1 MANLNEIVISTPS
14 ADFEFVEII
23 GDAGEDISNL
33 SLLEITN
40 TGAIDDV
47 ISFAE
52 QSLGDDGFFL
62 ASSPAAEAQYGVTG
76 DLQIADNTFTN
87 STSTYLLVE
96 NFTGASGDDL
106 DTEDDGTLD
115 DPTPWSAIVDQI
127 AFIENDGETTYGTPA
142 FGPTEDGFLPVGAFR
157 DENGD
162 FQTYVFDTVGDE
174 ATPEGEPLQATTVSI
189 MEIQGEGHTS
199 PLEGQLVSTTGVV
212 TAVDSNGFYFQDP
225 TGDDNVATSDA
236 LFVFTGGEP
245 TVSVGNSITVEGT
258 VSEFFPGGEGTGNL
272 STTQLSGAT
281 VTVDEPSVDLP
292 SATIIGEGGR
302 IPPSENI
309 DDDAFAEFN
318 PTEAGIDFFES
329 LEGMLVTAQ
338 EALAVAPTNRFGEI
352 FTVTDNGANATVI
365 SDRGTLNISPDDFNP
380 EKVQINSR
388 SGILPDFDF
397 PDVNVGASLGDV
409 TGVIG
414 YSFGNFEVYPTEPF
428 AVTESTLEAETTNIT
443 SGEERLTFA
452 SYNVLNLDPVVED
465 VNSIDPTEDDPEGEI
480 DDDLGNGRFTAISEQ
495 IVNNLNAPDIIA
507 LQEIQDNDG
516 AELTDVGDAD
526 VTLQTL
532 VDSIAEAGGPT
543 YEFIDTPGIVP
554 AFIDE
559 DGDLVR
565 PTGGQPG
572 GNIRNAFLY
581 NSDRVDLVEES
592 VQPLTDPQD
601 QATNPDNPFFGG
613 RIPLAATFEFS
624 GEEITLVNNHLSS
637 KGGSSPI
644 LGVEQP
650 FEERQEE
657 VEVNGSL
664 DERTVQANAVN
675 DFINNILTDDPNAN
689 VVALGDFNEF
699 EFVSPV
705 ETILGE
711 NLTNLTDTIGENE
724 RYSFI
729 FQGNSQSLDHILVSN
744 NLAAQSEFDIAHTNA
759 EFAEPAS
766 DHEPLLASVNLT
778 SNTENMAINLNP
790 IGTFTTGVF
799 DEGAA
804 EIVAY
809 DAGTERLFVIN
820 SNAVT
825 VDILDV
831 SDPTNP
837 TLVSQIDATEFGDGA
852 NSLAVQDGVV
862 AVAIEADT
870 VDGNGQVVFFDTDGN
885 VQNSVEVGILPDMV
899 TFSPD
904 GTKVLVANEG
914 QPNEEYTVDPEGSV
928 SIIDISGGV
937 ENLTQENVTNAGFT
951 AFNDQQVAL
960 ENRGLR
966 IFGPNATVAQDVEP
980 EYITVNADST
990 TAYVSLQENNAFAVV
1005 DLESAEVLDILP
1017 LGFKDHSKGLPTLE
1031 EFDLN
1036 DDIASQFLQTP
1047 DGTSEIPLG
1056 GLSGLF
1062 FEGEADNGNFQFIT
1076 HPDRGPDLGSRDTD
1090 GDGEN
1095 DVRTFELPD
1104 FQPSLYRFELNP
1116 ENGDITFTET
1126 IGLTRADGT
1135 PLTGL
1140 PNLAGDDSGR
1150 QGENADGELLDFD
1163 PFGADM
1169 EGVVVA
1175 EDGTFWTVDEYRPSI
1190 YHFEADG
1197 TLIDR
1202 YVPTG
1207 TDPDTTDDVTFGSET
1222 LPEAYLSA
1230 RDNRG
1235 FEAIAQDPESG
1246 TVYAFIQTPLGN
1258 DGTGEF
1264 NRDVSD
1270 NSQVIRIL
1278 GINPTDGTPVEE
1290 YVYLLEK
1297 PAFSEGNIDKIGAAT
1312 YTGEGKFTV
1321 IERDSGTESTSNK
1334 VVYEI
1339 NLSGATNLLAEDA
1352 PSLDGTTLEQLSG
1365 DELAEAGIRAVSK
1378 TEVTNLPSLGFLPSD
1393 KPEGIAQLPD
1403 GSLAVI
1409 NDNDFE
1415 PENKDTSLGIISFDQ
1430 SNELD
1435 ASDEDGI
1442 NFQNIPSF
1450 GMLQPDSIDSFEAN
1464 GQTFILTANEG
1475 DARDYA
1481 GFSEEVNLDD
1491 LFADG
1496 TPITATLS
1504 GDQQVPAVTTDAS
1517 GTATMR
1523 LNEAGDALDYEV
1535 TVTGLD
1541 FGGFGDIET
1550 QTDDTGDDVVG
1561 MHIHNAARGENGGV
1575 VFGVISPAQ
1584 DDDDRA
1590 FTLNDDGSVTI
1601 TGTWDSDDADG
1612 SLSNFVEDINS
1623 ADFEQ
1628 DLDLYWNIH
1637 TEEFG
1642 SGEIRGQLVRGEQE
1656 DFLDLNDDN
1665 EPDTSTTELASGE
1678 TIADLLAEDRL
1689 GELDFTSV
1697 TGDIDGDGL
1706 IEQLHNYGG
1715 RSFSIFDE
1723 FGNLVFDSGDQFEKI
1738 IAQQIEDGILPQE
1751 AFNNDND
1758 ENDFDSRSDAKG
1770 PEPEAI
1776 TVGEVDGTPYAF
1788 IGLERVGGIMVYNV
1802 SNPTEP
1808 EFVQY
1813 INNRD
1818 FSVQFDTDAEGDP
1831 SPTQEQLAQ
1840 AGDLGPE
1847 GFKFIPAEES
1857 PNGEPLLA
1865 VGNEVSGTTTV
1876 YSVAE
1881 MVEEP
1886 EVPEATNELELSVAG
1901 TFTTGIFDEGAAEIV
1916 AYDAGTEQLFVINSD
1931 ATTVD
1936 ILDVSDPTNPSRVS
1950 QIDATQFGDGANSV
1964 AVQDG
1969 VVAVAIEGEA
1979 VDERGQVV
1987 FLDTD
1992 GNELASVQAGFLP
2005 DFVTFTPDGSKVL
2018 VANEGE
2024 PNEAYTVDPEGSVS
2038 IIDISGEVENLTQD
2052 NVTEA
2057 GFTEFN
2063 DQQAELE
2070 DNGVRIFGPEASV
2083 AEDLEPESVAVSPDS
2098 STAYVALQENNAL
2111 AVVDLENSEVTDIFA
2126 LGFKD
2131 HSLPENALDA
2141 SNDDGLNI
2149 QTIPSFG
2156 MLQPDAIDVFEVDGE
2171 NFIITPN
2178 EGDGRDYDGFSE
2190 EANLD
2195 DLLAD
2200 GLLDLNDDNE
2210 PDTSTTELAS
2220 GETIEELLAD
2230 DRLGKLDFTSATGDN
2245 DDDGLIEQ
2253 LHNFGGRSFSI
2264 FNESGE
2270 LVFDSGD
2277 DFERITAELI
2287 PDNFNSNNDENDSF
2301 DSRSDNKGPEP
2312 EAVVTGEV
2320 NGDLFAFIGLERVGG
2335 IMVYN
2340 INNPS
2345 EPEFVQYLNNRDFEV
2360 EAQLEDGSTNPDV
2373 EDLGPEGLEFIPAE
2387 DSPSGEPLL
2396 AVGNEVSGTTTVY
2409 NVDLPQEEGFT
2420 LELLHAADQEGGIAA
2435 VSDAPRFSAVLNAL
2449 RDEDLGADGEADN
2462 TLTLS
2467 SGDAFI
2473 PGVFYQ
2479 GSEGAFG
2486 SPGIGDIQIQNE
2498 LGFQAIAFGNH
2509 EFDFGTEV
2517 LANLIDGSA
2526 EGEILGSDFTG
2537 ANFPYLSTNLNF
2549 SGDENLA
2556 PLEVEGGQ
2564 APQPNSVTSSTVIDV
2579 NGEEIGVVGAT
2590 TPTLASISSPDGVT
2604 ASPSPFDSS
2613 PTSDQLD
2620 ALAAEIQ
2627 TEVDALLDAN
2637 QDMNKVVLLA
2647 HMQQISIEQELAQR
2661 LENVDIIVGGGSNTR
2676 LFDEN
2681 DRVRDGDSDQGD
2693 YPQFF
2698 TNAGGTQTALV
2709 NTDGSYKYVGRLV
2722 LDFDSEGNIIP
2733 DSYDADVSGAFAT
2746 DAQGVADLNAEDL
2759 VDPEVQ
2765 EIADAIEQEIIAAE
2779 SNVFGLSD
2787 VFLNGNRSGG
2797 PLDGVR
2803 TQETNLGN
2811 LTADANLAAAQ
2822 EADEEVVLSLKNGG
2836 GIRAS
2841 IGELIVPPGGS
2852 EAVRNPNQELVD
2864 SEGNLIKPEGGIS
2877 EVDIDN
2883 ALSFNNDLALLTL
2896 TKEEI
2901 VDLLEHGVS
2910 AIPEVDGQFP
2920 QIGGAEFSFDPELPA
2935 GDRIVEASIVDDDG
2949 NTVAELV
2956 SEGEIA
2962 GDATETFR
2970 VVTLGFLARPRFDAE
2985 GNFTGGGDG
2994 YPFPNLNTDPREG
3007 EFEDPNVTAQLGDP
3021 DVIDRVDFTIL
3032 SEEGTRTGAAQFKDD
3047 GTEQD
3052 ALAEYLAANFPAD
3065 DDPNTPVFS
3074 QEDTPATEDTRI
3086 VNLALDDEPTELAS
3100 DFNGDDIVNLDDLGI
3115 FAAAFGA
3122 TEEDDDFNA
3131 SADLTGD
3138 GLVNLD
3144 DLGIFASEFGLTLG

>member
-1 MANLNEIVISTPS
+1 MATIS
-14 ADFEFVEII
+14 
-23 GDAGEDISNL
+23 
-33 SLLEITN
+33 
-40 TGAIDDV
+40 
-47 ISFAE
+47 
-52 QSLGDDGFFL
+52 
-62 ASSPAAEAQYGVTG
+62 
-76 DLQIADNTFTN
+76 
-87 STSTYLLVE
+87 
-96 NFTGASGDDL
+96 
-106 DTEDDGTLD
+106 
-115 DPTPWSAIVDQI
+115 
-127 AFIENDGETTYGTPA
+127 
-142 FGPTEDGFLPVGAFR
+142 
-157 DENGD
+157 
-162 FQTYVFDTVGDE
+162 
-174 ATPEGEPLQATTVSI
+174 
-189 MEIQGEGHTS
+189 EIQGAGHTS
-199 PLEGQLVSTTGVV
+199 PFVGQTTTAEGAIV
-212 TAVDSNGFYFQDP
+212 TAVVDNGFYIQDP
-225 TGDDNVATSDA
+225 NGDGDSSTSEG
-236 LFVFTGGEP
+236 LFIFLNAQPE
-245 TVSVGNSITVEGT
+245 VSVGDEVNVTGE
-258 VSEFFPGGEGTGNL
+258 VSEFQPGPEDARNLTQTQIAFPENVEVISTGN
-272 STTQLSGAT
+272 
-281 VTVDEPSVDLP
+281 DLP
-292 SATIIGEGGR
+292 EPVIIGEDGR

-309 DDDAFAEFN
+309 DDDGFSEFN

-338 EALAVAPTNRFGEI
+338 DAVAVAPTNRFGEI
-352 FTVTDNGANATVI
+352 FTVVDNGANATGI

-380 EKVQINSR
+380 EKVQIDFESDL
-388 SGILPDFDF
+388 LPEFDF
-397 PDVNVGASLGDV
+397 PEVNVGAQLGNV
-409 TGVIG
+409 TGVVG
-414 YSFGNFEVYPTEPF
+414 YDFGNFQIFPTEAF
-428 AVTESTLEAETTNIT
+428 TVTPSEIEAETTTIEA
-443 SGEERLTFA
+443 GEEQLTVA
-452 SYNVLNLDPVVED
+452 AYNVLNLDPNDED
-465 VNSIDPTEDDPEGEI
+465 GDTDVAD
-480 DDDLGNGRFTAISEQ
+480 GRFTRIAEQ
-495 IVNNLNAPDIIA
+495 IVNNLNTPDIIG

-516 AELTDVGDAD
+516 SVVSDVASAAE
-526 VTLQTL
+526 TLQLL
-532 VDSIAEAGGPT
+532 VDEIAEAGGPT
-543 YEFIDTPGIVP
+543 YEFIDTPGLIP
-554 AFIDE
+554 AFEDE
-559 DGDLVR
+559 NGDIVR

-581 NSDRVDLVEES
+581 NSERVDLVEGS
-592 VQPLTDPQD
+592 VEPLTDPED
-601 QATNPDNPFFGG
+601 QLNNPDNPFFGG
-613 RIPLAATFEFS
+613 RIPLSATFELN
-624 GEEITLVNNHLSS
+624 GEAVTVISNHLSS
-637 KGGSSPI
+637 KGGSSAI
-644 LGVEQP
+644 LGLDQP
-650 FEERQEE
+650 FEELQNGALKDLPQETLDE
-657 VEVNGSL
+657 LDPADRFVNGSFN
-664 DERTVQANAVN
+664 EREVQAEAVKAYV
-675 DFINNILTDDPNAN
+675 DGLDTDN
-689 VVALGDFNEF
+689 VIALGDFNEF
-699 EFVSPV
+699 EFVDILDN
-705 ETILGE
+705 ILGSS
-711 NLTNLTDTIGENE
+711 LTNLVETLPPEEI
-724 RYSFI
+724 YSFI
-729 FQGNSQSLDHILVSN
+729 FQGNSQQLDHIFTSDA
-744 NLAAQSEFDIAHTNA
+744 LAENAEFDIVHVNS
-759 EFAEPAS
+759 EFAETAERAS
-766 DHEPLLASVNLT
+766 DHEPLVASVNL
-778 SNTENMAINLNP
+778 SSLSEENDMTINLTP
-790 IGTFTTGVF
+790 IGTFETGVF

-809 DAGTERLFVIN
+809 DAASERLFVVN
-820 SNAVT
+820 SDAVT

-837 TLVSQIDATEFGDGA
+837 SLVNQIDATEFGAGA
-852 NSLAVQDGVV
+852 NSVAVNNGVV
-862 AVAIEADT
+862 AVAIEAEA
-870 VDGNGQVVFFDTDGN
+870 VDANGQVVFFDISGEQ
-885 VQNSVEVGILPDMV
+885 VAPPAEVGVLPDMV
-899 TFSPD
+899 TFTPD

-914 QPNEEYTVDPEGSV
+914 EPNDDFTIDPEGSIT
-928 SIIDISGGV
+928 IID
-937 ENLTQENVTNAGFT
+937 LAAGQIFESDFT
-951 AFNDQQVAL
+951 DFNDQKEAL
-960 ENRGLR
+960 MNRGVR
-966 IFGPNATVAQDVEP
+966 IFGPDATVAQDLEP
-980 EYITVNADST
+980 EYITVTPNGEF
-990 TAYVSLQENNAFAVV
+990 AYVSLQENNALGVIDLRETIDGEANENFA
-1005 DLESAEVLDILP
+1005 AVLDILP

-1047 DGTSEIPLG
+1047 DGASDIPLG

-1062 FEGEADNGNFQFIT
+1062 FEGVAENGNFQFIT

-1150 QGENADGELLDFD
+1150 QGEDSEGNLLDFD

-1175 EDGTFWTVDEYRPSI
+1175 PNGTFWTVDEYRPSI

-1202 YVPTG
+1202 YVPQG
-1207 TDPDTTDDVTFGSET
+1207 TDPDTSDDITFGSET

-1270 NSQVIRIL
+1270 DSQVIRIL

-1297 PAFSEGNIDKIGAAT
+1297 PAFSAGNIDKIGAAT
-1312 YTGEGKFTV
+1312 YTGEGKFSV

-1339 NLSGATNLLAEDA
+1339 NLSGATNLLAENA
-1352 PSLDGTTLEQLSG
+1352 PTLPDGTTLEQLSG
-1365 DELAEAGIRAVSK
+1365 DELAEAGIRPVSK
-1378 TEVTNLPSLGFLPSD
+1378 TEVTNLPSLGYLPSD

-1430 SNELD
+1430 SNQLD

-1475 DARDYA
+1475 DARDYD

-1496 TPITATLS
+1496 L
-1504 GDQQVPAVTTDAS
+1504 
-1517 GTATMR
+1517 
-1523 LNEAGDALDYEV
+1523 
-1535 TVTGLD
+1535 
-1541 FGGFGDIET
+1541 
-1550 QTDDTGDDVVG
+1550 
-1561 MHIHNAARGENGGV
+1561 
-1575 VFGVISPAQ
+1575 
-1584 DDDDRA
+1584 
-1590 FTLNDDGSVTI
+1590 
-1601 TGTWDSDDADG
+1601 
-1612 SLSNFVEDINS
+1612 
-1623 ADFEQ
+1623 
-1628 DLDLYWNIH
+1628 
-1637 TEEFG
+1637 
-1642 SGEIRGQLVRGEQE
+1642 
-1656 DFLDLNDDN
+1656 LDLNDDN
-1665 EPDTSTTELASGE
+1665 VVDTGDTEISTGE
-1678 TIADLLAEDRL
+1678 TINDLLAEDRL
-1689 GELDFTSV
+1689 GELDFTSA

-1723 FGNLVFDSGDQFEKI
+1723 FGNLVFDSGDEFEKI
-1738 IAQQIEDGILPQE
+1738 IAQQIEEGILPE
-1751 AFNNDND
+1751 AAFNNDND

-1788 IGLERVGGIMVYNV
+1788 IGLERIGGIMAYDL
-1802 SNPTEP
+1802 SNPSEP

-1813 INNRD
+1813 VNNR
-1818 FSVQFDTDAEGDP
+1818 SFDVEPELAEGGTNP
-1831 SPTQEQLAQ
+1831 EV
-1840 AGDLGPE
+1840 GDLGPE
-1847 GFKFIPAEES
+1847 GFKFIPAEDS

-1876 YSVAE
+1876 YSVAD
-1881 MVEEP
+1881 
-1886 EVPEATNELELSVAG
+1886 VA
-1901 TFTTGIFDEGAAEIV
+1901 
-1916 AYDAGTEQLFVINSD
+1916 QK
-1931 ATTVD
+1931 
-1936 ILDVSDPTNPSRVS
+1936 
-1950 QIDATQFGDGANSV
+1950 
-1964 AVQDG
+1964 
-1969 VVAVAIEGEA
+1969 
-1979 VDERGQVV
+1979 
-1987 FLDTD
+1987 DT
-1992 GNELASVQAGFLP
+1992 
-2005 DFVTFTPDGSKVL
+2005 
-2018 VANEGE
+2018 
-2024 PNEAYTVDPEGSVS
+2024 
-2038 IIDISGEVENLTQD
+2038 
-2052 NVTEA
+2052 
-2057 GFTEFN
+2057 
-2063 DQQAELE
+2063 
-2070 DNGVRIFGPEASV
+2070 
-2083 AEDLEPESVAVSPDS
+2083 
-2098 STAYVALQENNAL
+2098 
-2111 AVVDLENSEVTDIFA
+2111 
-2126 LGFKD
+2126 
-2131 HSLPENALDA
+2131 
-2141 SNDDGLNI
+2141 
-2149 QTIPSFG
+2149 
-2156 MLQPDAIDVFEVDGE
+2156 
-2171 NFIITPN
+2171 
-2178 EGDGRDYDGFSE
+2178 
-2190 EANLD
+2190 
-2195 DLLAD
+2195 
-2200 GLLDLNDDNE
+2200 
-2210 PDTSTTELAS
+2210 
-2220 GETIEELLAD
+2220 
-2230 DRLGKLDFTSATGDN
+2230 
-2245 DDDGLIEQ
+2245 
-2253 LHNFGGRSFSI
+2253 
-2264 FNESGE
+2264 
-2270 LVFDSGD
+2270 
-2277 DFERITAELI
+2277 
-2287 PDNFNSNNDENDSF
+2287 
-2301 DSRSDNKGPEP
+2301 
-2312 EAVVTGEV
+2312 
-2320 NGDLFAFIGLERVGG
+2320 
-2335 IMVYN
+2335 
-2340 INNPS
+2340 
-2345 EPEFVQYLNNRDFEV
+2345 
-2360 EAQLEDGSTNPDV
+2360 
-2373 EDLGPEGLEFIPAE
+2373 
-2387 DSPSGEPLL
+2387 
-2396 AVGNEVSGTTTVY
+2396 
-2409 NVDLPQEEGFT
+2409 FT
-2420 LELLHAADQEGGIAA
+2420 LELFHAADQEGGIAA

-2449 RDEDLGADGEADN
+2449 REEDLGADGEADN
-2462 TLTLS
+2462 TITLS

-2473 PGVFYQ
+2473 PGVFFQ

-2498 LGFQAIAFGNH
+2498 LGFQAIALGNH

-2517 LANLIDGSA
+2517 LADLIDGSA
-2526 EGEILGSDFTG
+2526 SSEQPIEESQEVHDVVDTDAEGEFTVTLLDGNQLVINGSFSDLSADVFDTSPDGVDPEGNPIDFIHIHNAPAGENGPIIRALDASLDENDSRSGTFSGTFTLTDAEVAELEAGNLYINLHTDTEATRPGELRGQIALDDFDG

-2579 NGEEIGVVGAT
+2579 NGEDIGVVGAT
-2590 TPTLASISSPDGVT
+2590 TPTLASISSPEGVT

-2613 PTSDQLD
+2613 PTSEQLD

-2661 LENVDIIVGGGSNTR
+2661 LENVDIIVAGGSNTR

-2681 DRVRDGDSDQGD
+2681 DRVRDGDSNQGE

-2733 DSYDADVSGAFAT
+2733 ESYDPEVSGAFAT

-2765 EIADAIEQEIIAAE
+2765 DIADAIEEQIIIAE

-2787 VFLNGNRSGG
+2787 VFLNGERSGTG
-2797 PLDGVR
+2797 DPDEVDGVR

-2811 LTADANLAAAQ
+2811 LTADANLATAQ
-2822 EADEEVVLSLKNGG
+2822 QAEEEVVLSLKNGG

-2841 IGELIVPPGGS
+2841 IGEIIVPPGAS

-2864 SEGNLIKPEGGIS
+2864 SEGNLIKPAGGIS

-2883 ALSFNNDLALLTL
+2883 ALSFNNDLTLLTL

-2910 AIPEVDGQFP
+2910 ALPEVAGQFP

-2956 SEGEIA
+2956 SDGEIA

-2970 VVTLGFLARPRFDAE
+2970 VVTLGFLANPRFDDD

-3007 EFEDPNVTAQLGDP
+3007 EFEDPNVTAELGDP
-3021 DVIDRVDFTIL
+3021 DVIDRVNRVNLDEVL
-3032 SEEGTRTGAAQFKDD
+3032 EDPGAAQFKAP

-3074 QEDTPATEDTRI
+3074 QEDTPISEDTRI
-3086 VNLALDDEPTELAS
+3086 VNLAFEDSTELPS
-3100 DFNGDDIVNLDDLGI
+3100 DFND
-3115 FAAAFGA
+3115 
-3122 TEEDDDFNA
+3122 
-3131 SADLTGD
+3131 D

-3144 DLGIFASEFGLTLG
+3144 DLGIFANAFGATQGDNNFDVRADLTDDGLVNLNDLGIFASEFG

>member
-14 ADFEFVEII
+14 TDFEFVEII
-23 GDAGEDISNL
+23 GEAGEDISNL
-33 SLLEITN
+33 SLLEITD

-47 ISFAE
+47 ISFAG

-62 ASSPAAEAQYGVTG
+62 ASSPAADAQYSVTG
-76 DLQIADNTFTN
+76 DLQFSNNTFTN
-87 STSTYLLVE
+87 NTSTYLLVE
-96 NFTGASGDDL
+96 NFTGESGNDL

-174 ATPEGEPLQATTVSI
+174 ATPEGEPLQTTTVSI
-189 MEIQGEGHTS
+189 MEIQGAGHTS
-199 PLEGQLVSTTGVV
+199 PLEGQLVTTTGVV

-225 TGDDNVATSDA
+225 SGDDNVATSDA

-272 STTQLSGAT
+272 SSTQISGAT
-281 VTVDEPSVDLP
+281 VTVDEPSVDVFP
-292 SATIIGEGGR
+292 GATIIGEGGR

-338 EALAVAPTNRFGEI
+338 DAVAVAGTNRFGEI
-352 FTVTDNGANATVI
+352 FTVTDNGANATGI

-380 EKVQINSR
+380 EKVQIDAD

-414 YSFGNFEVYPTEPF
+414 YSFGNFEVYPTQPF
-428 AVTESTLEAETTNIT
+428 EVTESTLEAETTNIT

-465 VNSIDPTEDDPEGEI
+465 VDSIDPTENDPEGEI
-480 DDDLGNGRFTAISEQ
+480 DDDIGNGRFTAISDQ

-516 AELTDVGDAD
+516 AELTAVGDAD
-526 VTLQTL
+526 FTLQTL
-532 VDSIAEAGGPT
+532 ADAIAQAGGPN

-601 QATNPDNPFFGG
+601 QATNPENPFFGG

-664 DERTVQANAVN
+664 DERIAQANAVN
-675 DFINNILTDDPNAN
+675 DFINNLLTDDPNAN
-689 VVALGDFNEF
+689 VVALGDLNEF

-711 NLTNLTDTIGENE
+711 NLTNLTNTIGENE

-729 FQGNSQSLDHILVSN
+729 FQGNSQSLDHILVSS
-744 NLAAQSEFDIAHTNA
+744 NLSTDAEFDIVHTNA
-759 EFAEPAS
+759 EFAETSSSAS
-766 DHEPLLASVNLT
+766 DHEPLVASLNLE
-778 SNTENMAINLNP
+778 SDMAINLNP
-790 IGTFTTGVF
+790 IGTFETGVF

-804 EIVAY
+804 EIVVY
-809 DAGTERLFVIN
+809 DAGTEQLFVIN
-820 SNAVT
+820 SDATT
-825 VDILDV
+825 VDILNV

-837 TLVSQIDATEFGDGA
+837 TLIDQIDATQFGDGA
-852 NSLAVQDGVV
+852 NSVAVQDGVV
-862 AVAIEADT
+862 AVAIEAEAI
-870 VDGNGQVVFFDTDGN
+870 DGNGQVVFFDTDGN
-885 VQNSVEVGILPDMV
+885 VQNSVEVGVLPDMV

-914 QPNEEYTVDPEGSV
+914 EPNEEYTVDPEGSV

-951 AFNDQQVAL
+951 AFNEQQVAL

-990 TAYVSLQENNAFAVV
+990 TAYVSLQENNALAVV
-1005 DLESAEVLDILP
+1005 DLENTEVLDILP
-1017 LGFKDHSKGLPTLE
+1017 LGFKDNSKGLPTLE

-1047 DGTSEIPLG
+1047 DGTSDIPLG

-1150 QGENADGELLDFD
+1150 QGENADGELLNFD

-1190 YHFEADG
+1190 YHFDSNG
-1197 TLIDR
+1197 TLIER

-1207 TDPDTTDDVTFGSET
+1207 TDPDPNDDVTFGSET
-1222 LPEAYLSA
+1222 LPGAYLSA

-1264 NRDVSD
+1264 NSDVSA

-1278 GINPTDGTPVEE
+1278 GINPADGTPVEE

-1352 PSLDGTTLEQLSG
+1352 PSLPDGTTLEQLTG

-1415 PENKDTSLGIISFDQ
+1415 PENKDTSLGIISFNK

-1435 ASDEDGI
+1435 ASDEDGL

-1450 GMLQPDSIDSFEAN
+1450 GMFQPDSIDSFEAN

-1475 DARDYA
+1475 DARDYD

-1504 GDQQVPAVTTDAS
+1504 GDQEVPAVTTDAS

-1541 FGGFGDIET
+1541 FGGFGDIEP

-1575 VFGVISPAQ
+1575 VFGVISPAE

-1590 FTLNDDGSVTI
+1590 FTLNNDGSVTI
-1601 TGTWDSDDADG
+1601 TGTWDSDDAEG

-1637 TEEFG
+1637 TNEFQ

-1678 TIADLLAEDRL
+1678 TIADLLAADRL
-1689 GELDFTSV
+1689 GELDFTSA

-1723 FGNLVFDSGDQFEKI
+1723 FGNLVFDSGDEFEKI
-1738 IAQQIEDGILPQE
+1738 TADLIPND
-1751 AFNNDND
+1751 FNSDND
-1758 ENDFDSRSDAKG
+1758 ENDSFDSRSDAKG

-1776 TVGEVDGTPYAF
+1776 ITGEVNGTTYAF
-1788 IGLERVGGIMVYNV
+1788 IGLERVGGIMVYDL
-1802 SNPTEP
+1802 SNPSAP
-1808 EFVQY
+1808 EFVDY
-1813 INNRD
+1813 VNNRNFRD
-1818 FSVQFDTDAEGDP
+1818 ENGDP
-1831 SPTQEQLAQ
+1831 IPVQLEDGSVNPAV
-1840 AGDLGPE
+1840 GDLGPE
-1847 GFKFIPAEES
+1847 GFDFIS
-1857 PNGEPLLA
+1857 
-1865 VGNEVSGTTTV
+1865 
-1876 YSVAE
+1876 
-1881 MVEEP
+1881 
-1886 EVPEATNELELSVAG
+1886 
-1901 TFTTGIFDEGAAEIV
+1901 
-1916 AYDAGTEQLFVINSD
+1916 
-1931 ATTVD
+1931 
-1936 ILDVSDPTNPSRVS
+1936 
-1950 QIDATQFGDGANSV
+1950 
-1964 AVQDG
+1964 
-1969 VVAVAIEGEA
+1969 
-1979 VDERGQVV
+1979 
-1987 FLDTD
+1987 
-1992 GNELASVQAGFLP
+1992 
-2005 DFVTFTPDGSKVL
+2005 
-2018 VANEGE
+2018 
-2024 PNEAYTVDPEGSVS
+2024 
-2038 IIDISGEVENLTQD
+2038 
-2052 NVTEA
+2052 
-2057 GFTEFN
+2057 
-2063 DQQAELE
+2063 
-2070 DNGVRIFGPEASV
+2070 
-2083 AEDLEPESVAVSPDS
+2083 
-2098 STAYVALQENNAL
+2098 
-2111 AVVDLENSEVTDIFA
+2111 
-2126 LGFKD
+2126 
-2131 HSLPENALDA
+2131 
-2141 SNDDGLNI
+2141 
-2149 QTIPSFG
+2149 
-2156 MLQPDAIDVFEVDGE
+2156 
-2171 NFIITPN
+2171 
-2178 EGDGRDYDGFSE
+2178 
-2190 EANLD
+2190 
-2195 DLLAD
+2195 
-2200 GLLDLNDDNE
+2200 
-2210 PDTSTTELAS
+2210 
-2220 GETIEELLAD
+2220 
-2230 DRLGKLDFTSATGDN
+2230 
-2245 DDDGLIEQ
+2245 
-2253 LHNFGGRSFSI
+2253 
-2264 FNESGE
+2264 
-2270 LVFDSGD
+2270 
-2277 DFERITAELI
+2277 
-2287 PDNFNSNNDENDSF
+2287 
-2301 DSRSDNKGPEP
+2301 
-2312 EAVVTGEV
+2312 
-2320 NGDLFAFIGLERVGG
+2320 
-2335 IMVYN
+2335 
-2340 INNPS
+2340 
-2345 EPEFVQYLNNRDFEV
+2345 
-2360 EAQLEDGSTNPDV
+2360 
-2373 EDLGPEGLEFIPAE
+2373 AE

-2409 NVDLPQEEGFT
+2409 SVADVAQEDTFT
-2420 LELLHAADQEGGIAA
+2420 LELLHAADQEGGVAA

-2449 RDEDLGADGEADN
+2449 REEDLGADGEADN

-2473 PGVFYQ
+2473 PGVFY
-2479 GSEGAFG
+2479 GASEGAFG

-2498 LGFQAIAFGNH
+2498 LGFQAIALGNH
-2509 EFDFGTEV
+2509 EFDFGTET

-2526 EGEILGSDFTG
+2526 EGDILGSDFTG

-2549 SGDENLA
+2549 SGDDNLA

-2564 APQPNSVTSSTVIDV
+2564 APQANSVTSSTVIDV

-2613 PTSDQLD
+2613 PTSEQLD

-2637 QDMNKVVLLA
+2637 QDLNKVVLLS

-2733 DSYDADVSGAFAT
+2733 ESYDPEVSGAFAT
-2746 DAQGVADLNAEDL
+2746 DAQGVSDLNAGNL
-2759 VDPEVQ
+2759 VDPQVQ
-2765 EIADAIEQEIIAAE
+2765 EIADAIEQQIIDNE

-2787 VFLNGNRSGG
+2787 VFLNGQRSGG

-2852 EAVRNPNQELVD
+2852 EAVRSPNSELVD

-2920 QIGGAEFSFDPELPA
+2920 QIGGAEFSFDPALPA

-2970 VVTLGFLARPRFDAE
+2970 VVTLGFLANSRFDAE

-3007 EFEDPNVTAQLGDP
+3007 EFEDPNVTAELGDP

-3032 SEEGTRTGAAQFKDD
+3032 SEQGTRTGEAQFEDD

-3074 QEDTPATEDTRI
+3074 QEDTPASEDTRI
-3086 VNLALDDEPTELAS
+3086 INLAEQPPAADPSELVFGSLEADSLEAVLDFDGENDFIFTGAEDDSVFASQATGSNRIYSGTGNDELVASTEDRLFAGT
-3100 DFNGDDIVNLDDLGI
+3100 GDDILEATPSRGGNRLYG
-3115 FAAAFGA
+3115 GA
-3122 TEEDDDFNA
+3122 GDDDFFNGNDDRLIGGDGNDQFFLAEESGASVITGGAGEDQFWIANAGFPTEANTITDFTDGEDVLGIAGLGLAFADLSIGA
-3131 SADLTGD
+3131 SADNQNDTVISADNQDLAILLGVEANTLTEA
-3138 GLVNLD
+3138 N
-3144 DLGIFASEFGLTLG
+3144 FAFAENEQGTDV